1 MYILNWDPEDRL
13 LEANLAGPVTAGEA
27 AAFVDD
33 LRTLLVELAHTDF
46 SLLIDAGR
54 ARGGEPVGAA
64 LADARSMAIFAGASR
79 IRCILADE
87 EALVAHT
94 ESRFD
99 AVMQGAEAYEL
110 RAA

>member
-13 LEANLAGPVTAGEA
+13 LEANLAGTVTPGEA
-27 AAFVDD
+27 SAFVDD
-33 LRTLLVELAHTDF
+33 VRGLLLELAHTDF

-54 ARGGEPVGAA
+54 ARGGETVGSA
-64 LADARSMAIFAGASR
+64 LDDVRSMAIFAGASR

-87 EALVAHT
+87 EALVSHT

-99 AVMQGAEAYEL
+99 AVMRGAEAYEL